1 MVLKNL
7 QITLRTVYTK
17 SVTRLYPEEIMDLP
31 DAFRGQQHLDMDKC
45 VGCGICSQMCP
56 NNVIEIV
63 KSRKWYP
70 QFDNGH
76 CMFCGLCVDF
86 CPNGALSMTKHFEM
100 ACWTKEET
108 VYSPDQLAAPNKA
121 ELEGRTGGY
130 TK

>member
-17 SVTRLYPEEIMDLP
+17 SVTRLYPEEIMELP

-63 KSRKWYP
+63 KCGKWYP

-86 CPNGALSMTKHFEM
+86 CPNGALSMTKHFEL

-108 VYSPDQLAAPNKA
+108 IYSPDQLAAPNKA

>member
-7 QITLRTVYTK
+7 QITLRNVYTK
-17 SVTRLYPEEIMDLP
+17 SVTRLYPEEIMELP
-31 DAFRGQQHLDMDKC
+31 DRFRGQQHLDKDKC
-45 VGCGICSQMCP
+45 VGCGICAQMCP
-56 NNVIEIV
+56 NDVIEVV
-63 KSRKWYP
+63 KSGKWYP

-76 CMFCGLCVDF
+76 CMFCGLCVEI

-100 ACWTKEET
+100 ASWTKEGT

>member
-63 KSRKWYP
+63 KSGKWYP

-86 CPNGALSMTKHFEM
+86 CPNGALSMTKHFEL
-100 ACWTKEET
+100 ACWTKAET

>member
-17 SVTRLYPEEIMDLP
+17 SVTRLYPEEIMELP

-63 KSRKWYP
+63 KSGKWYP

-108 VYSPDQLAAPNKA
+108 IYSPDQLAAPNKA

>member
-7 QITLRTVYTK
+7 KITLRNVYTK

-31 DAFRGQQHLDMDKC
+31 DRFRGQQHLDKEKC
-45 VGCGICSQMCP
+45 VGCGICAQMCP
-56 NNVIEIV
+56 NDVIEVV
-63 KSRKWYP
+63 KSGKWYP

-76 CMFCGLCVDF
+76 CMFCGLCVEF

-130 TK
+130 KK

>member
-1 MVLKNL
+1 
-7 QITLRTVYTK
+7 
-17 SVTRLYPEEIMDLP
+17 
-31 DAFRGQQHLDMDKC
+31 
-45 VGCGICSQMCP
+45 MCP

-63 KSRKWYP
+63 KSGKWYP

-108 VYSPDQLAAPNKA
+108 IYSPDQLAAPNKA

>member
-7 QITLRTVYTK
+7 QITLRNVYTK
-17 SVTRLYPEEIMDLP
+17 SVTRLYPEEIMELP
-31 DAFRGQQHLDMDKC
+31 DRFRGQQHLDKDKC
-45 VGCGICSQMCP
+45 VGCGICAQMCP
-56 NNVIEIV
+56 NDVIEVV
-63 KSRKWYP
+63 KSGKWYP

-76 CMFCGLCVDF
+76 CMFCGLCVEI

-100 ACWTKEET
+100 ASWTKGGT

>member
-1 MVLKNL
+1 MVLKNFQL
-7 QITLRTVYTK
+7 TLRNVYTK
-17 SVTRLYPEEIMDLP
+17 AVTRLYPEEIMELP

-45 VGCGICSQMCP
+45 VGCGICAQMCP

-63 KSRKWYP
+63 KCGKWYP

-121 ELEGRTGGY
+121 ELEGRKGGY
-130 TK
+130 VK